1 MDLFAIGGEALGVA
15 LFFAAVIAAVIVAFT
30 LHIRLLDR
38 QVRREQ
44 REQAAEAAAL
54 PSRLRLVAPAAPVSD
69 AAQPMPVS
77 AEEEASFRRA
87 A

>member
-1 MDLFAIGGEALGVA
+1 MAVSAIGAEALGIA

-30 LHIRLLDR
+30 LHIRLLER

-44 REQAAEAAAL
+44 REQAAEAAAR
-54 PSRLRLVAPAAPVSD
+54 PSRLRLVAPAPVSD
-69 AAQPMPVS
+69 ATQPLPVS

>member
-1 MDLFAIGGEALGVA
+1 MNLFAIGAEALGIA

-30 LHIRLLDR
+30 LHTRLLER

-44 REQAAEAAAL
+44 RERAAEAAAL
-54 PSRLRLVAPAAPVSD
+54 PSTLRLVASAAPVSD
-69 AAQPMPVS
+69 AARPMPVS